1 MKKTLT
7 AKHSLI
13 AIFTLIVLFL
23 VTLFFV
29 NYRSMLITKQ
39 LTNTQDNYNL
49 FVTEVESKLQEK
61 LYDIVTNNYDES
73 KIETIDIN
81 NNLKINEDELKPIQL
96 NSLNNILENND
107 DNILKIIVYHNN
119 KLYLDDEIRLYNDE
133 FDTNYFITKDKQT
146 ITSASGNRLFPIID
160 MALIANINDDKPY
173 NIRTEEKE
181 FLNIKYFDEYNIYLA
196 QLSPKTLIDD
206 IEIFTYATI
215 ISIITIIS
223 LLIYLFST
231 RNNKTDNTHH
241 IEQFLSGYE
250 NLYYIITDSK
260 FNIIKTNDL
269 INQNFND
276 DQILNII
283 QDFKENKD
291 NLEFEITN
299 NDKIYKFKKLVFYN
313 NLLFVSENYTNIIM
327 EQNQKIYNNKRS
339 NLPNYYSLEQFIYS
353 TSIRQ
358 KSSLVLFSIKNIKNI
373 ITFDNETNS
382 KLISTIKNQF
392 NKYSK
397 ANNSM
402 LFHLKSDLF
411 VILIKHQ
418 HVLENDTKFIE
429 ENLDELKKDLL
440 KETNI
445 SFEFVVGVI
454 NVDHEV
460 ITENIILKNIIDTV
474 LDVGYKFDGNK
485 IVFYN
490 KELKDNLILSES
502 IKIDLEKAIQN
513 KEFVM
518 YLQPIHS
525 FESNKTI
532 KYESLLR
539 WNNEKYINMS
549 PLTYINIAEEHELIY
564 ELGYIVIEES
574 VKLAARIEDKEITIT
589 INVSPKELGNLGFA
603 NKLLSEIKKNNVKPN
618 QIGIEITETSL
629 IEATTHTLENIHKIR
644 NKGIKIY
651 LDDFGTGY
659 SSLNNLRDFPVDY
672 IKIDRSFIRNM
683 DSNIADEKITS
694 SLIGLAQSLNLKVIA
709 EGVETNEQ
717 SDKLRAM
724 GCKLIQGYYLSQPKP
739 FDEIFKQR

>member
-61 LYDIVTNNYDES
+61 LYNIVTNNYDES

-241 IEQFLSGYE
+241 IEQFLSGFE

-260 FNIIKTNDL
+260 FNIIKTND
-269 INQNFND
+269 
-276 DQILNII
+276 
-283 QDFKENKD
+283 
-291 NLEFEITN
+291 
-299 NDKIYKFKKLVFYN
+299 
-313 NLLFVSENYTNIIM
+313 
-327 EQNQKIYNNKRS
+327 
-339 NLPNYYSLEQFIYS
+339 
-353 TSIRQ
+353 
-358 KSSLVLFSIKNIKNI
+358 
-373 ITFDNETNS
+373 
-382 KLISTIKNQF
+382 
-392 NKYSK
+392 
-397 ANNSM
+397 
-402 LFHLKSDLF
+402 
-411 VILIKHQ
+411 
-418 HVLENDTKFIE
+418 
-429 ENLDELKKDLL
+429 
-440 KETNI
+440 
-445 SFEFVVGVI
+445 
-454 NVDHEV
+454 
-460 ITENIILKNIIDTV
+460 
-474 LDVGYKFDGNK
+474 
-485 IVFYN
+485 
-490 KELKDNLILSES
+490 
-502 IKIDLEKAIQN
+502 
-513 KEFVM
+513 
-518 YLQPIHS
+518 
-525 FESNKTI
+525 
-532 KYESLLR
+532 
-539 WNNEKYINMS
+539 
-549 PLTYINIAEEHELIY
+549 
-564 ELGYIVIEES
+564 
-574 VKLAARIEDKEITIT
+574 
-589 INVSPKELGNLGFA
+589 
-603 NKLLSEIKKNNVKPN
+603 
-618 QIGIEITETSL
+618 
-629 IEATTHTLENIHKIR
+629 
-644 NKGIKIY
+644 
-651 LDDFGTGY
+651 
-659 SSLNNLRDFPVDY
+659 
-672 IKIDRSFIRNM
+672 
-683 DSNIADEKITS
+683 
-694 SLIGLAQSLNLKVIA
+694 
-709 EGVETNEQ
+709 
-717 SDKLRAM
+717 
-724 GCKLIQGYYLSQPKP
+724 
-739 FDEIFKQR
+739 